1 MADIDT
7 STYPKAQ
14 PYDPLK
20 TLGGVA
26 NLQNT
31 LNQNKLFQQQFNT
44 NLAVSE
50 GAKASINPETGE
62 YDPAAF
68 RAWIAK
74 NPNAGYGIGQ
84 IVQQSQE
91 AQKRNIDIDT
101 SRLENQRKHWDAVG
115 SFITPLLAPKQVKD
129 PVTGQMKPVPVT
141 SADVLTQLSA
151 ANSAGIA
158 SSDEMG
164 RVWATLPRTPDG
176 RIDESQVPAWTQKMM
191 LNLMDRKAALD
202 ATNPVPSMQEIP
214 GGGKAP
220 FSMSAFG
227 GVQQVGD
234 TIQPAPVPTTTT
246 VGPDG
251 TPRYIGNPQGNNPYE
266 AAYQASQGR
275 SAPAG
280 GGIAPGG
287 NIGGLPSA
295 LSPAAAAAQTKA
307 GDFAAGQGNSLQA
320 RADQVPTTKSI
331 LGNLE
336 AELDTPGF
344 STGPGT
350 KSMADLTKFLNTQGG
365 LNIRTEGMAAREQFG
380 KLAGMLAQSQ
390 FQALGGTGT
399 DAKLD
404 ATTLTSPNSELTKLG
419 NKGII
424 AMLKGNEDAIAA
436 KNRAWQAWQ
445 QQNGPQSYGQFSTQF
460 NKSYDPRVFQA
471 QYLSDADKKKMLSS
485 MSQKEINALVHSA
498 NFARQNGW
506 IQ

>member
-1 MADIDT
+1 MADFDT
-7 STYPKAQ
+7 SSYQNKVLPLNPLDTFGKAA
-14 PYDPLK
+14 
-20 TLGGVA
+20 T
-26 NLQNT
+26 LQNT
-31 LNQNKLFQQQFNT
+31 LNQNQLFQQMFKT
-44 NLAVSE
+44 NKAVSDIY
-50 GAKASINPETGE
+50 K
-62 YDPAAF
+62 
-68 RAWIAK
+68 RAVKPDGTLDMDQLRDEVSK
-74 NPNAGYGIGQ
+74 NPDAAYGLAEVYKGAQGLQQGQ
-84 IVQQSQE
+84 IQT
-91 AQKRNIDIDT
+91 DT
-101 SRLENQRKHWDAVG
+101 SALENKLKHYQAVG
-115 SFITPLLAPKQVKD
+115 SFIAPLVALGDKA
-129 PVTGQMKPVPVT
+129 T
-141 SADVLTQLSA
+141 STDVLHQLSA
-151 ANSAGIA
+151 AGVAGLA
-158 SSDEMG
+158 SPKEQGEFYAMM
-164 RVWATLPRTPDG
+164 PRTPDN
-176 RIDESQVPAWTQKMM
+176 RIDESKIPAWSQHLLLTLQDKATQLQATMPAPNPVNTPQGTRFVRTPQFGAPSDAGGFIPNVPGPTQKTF
-191 LNLMDRKAALD
+191 NP
-202 ATNPVPSMQEIP
+202 ATQREEFVGVLPN
-214 GGGKAP
+214 GGIGAP
-220 FSMSAFG
+220 QA
-227 GVQQVGD
+227 
-234 TIQPAPVPTTTT
+234 
-246 VGPDG
+246 
-251 TPRYIGNPQGNNPYE
+251 QG
-266 AAYQASQGR
+266 A
-275 SAPAG
+275 AG
-280 GGIAPGG
+280 GGMGGQPPAQAAFAPGTPAG
-287 NIGGLPSA
+287 PALGAQEAASSA
-295 LSPAAAAAQTKA
+295 AT
-307 GDFAAGQGNSLQA
+307 FAAGQGNSLQA